1 MVKTD
6 KNIQDLGEF
15 GLIKHLTGDIR
26 VKNKETLVG
35 IGDDAAVLDYGN
47 KQVIASA
54 DMLVEGIHFNL
65 MYTPMKHLGYK
76 AVIANLS
83 DIYAMNGIPKQI
95 LVSLAFSA
103 KFPLKKIENLYA
115 GIKLACDKYNVDLA
129 GGDTSSSLTGL
140 CLGIT
145 VIGEGDNDRIVYR
158 SGAKKND
165 LICVTGDLGAAYLGL
180 QLLEREKKIF
190 MENPEIQPRLEG
202 YDYPLQRQLKPEARA
217 DIIEFFRANNV
228 RPTAMIDISDGLSSE
243 VLHICNSSDKG
254 CKLFADHIP
263 IDRETEKLAGEF
275 NLTPLVAALNGGE
288 DYELVFTIS
297 PGEFV
302 KVKDNKQIKTIGH
315 ITDRED
321 GQNLITG
328 DGSFI
333 PLKAQGWD
341 TYNKKPH
348 K

>member
-1 MVKTD
+1 
-6 KNIQDLGEF
+6 
-15 GLIKHLTGDIR
+15 
-26 VKNKETLVG
+26 
-35 IGDDAAVLDYGN
+35 
-47 KQVIASA
+47 
-54 DMLVEGIHFNL
+54 
-65 MYTPMKHLGYK
+65 
-76 AVIANLS
+76 
-83 DIYAMNGIPKQI
+83 
-95 LVSLAFSA
+95 
-103 KFPLKKIENLYA
+103 
-115 GIKLACDKYNVDLA
+115 
-129 GGDTSSSLTGL
+129 
-140 CLGIT
+140 
-145 VIGEGDNDRIVYR
+145 
-158 SGAKKND
+158 
-165 LICVTGDLGAAYLGL
+165 
-180 QLLEREKKIF
+180 

-263 IDRETEKLAGEF
+263 VDRETEKLAAEF
-275 NLTPLVAALNGGE
+275 NLTPPVASLNGGE